1 MKAKFDGSYKKSDNN
16 GGFRNVF
23 RYVVSG
29 SQQEIEQYQEAQG
42 EYLRT
47 TPSGAPYFFTNNYA
61 GVNINLIKTDKN
73 RYVIDTSAFAQA
85 EGMLGN
91 FTNPAMIAAMSN
103 IIAKQLLG
111 VKDTETVEA

>member
-16 GGFRNVF
+16 GGYRNVF

-47 TPSGAPYFFTNNYA
+47 TPSGAPYFFSNSFGGTS
-61 GVNINLIKTDKN
+61 INLIKTDKN

-111 VKDTETVEA
+111 VKDTESVEA

>member
-16 GGFRNVF
+16 GGYRNVF

-29 SQQEIEQYQEAQG
+29 SQQEIEQYQETQG
-42 EYLRT
+42 VSYREAE
-47 TPSGAPYFFTNNYA
+47 SGQPLFFGNSFA
-61 GVNINLIKTDKN
+61 GANVNLIKTANN

>member
-16 GGFRNVF
+16 GGYRNVF

-42 EYLRT
+42 VNYRET
-47 TPSGAPYFFTNNYA
+47 ESGQPLFFSNAFGGTS
-61 GVNINLIKTDKN
+61 INLIKTDKN

-111 VKDTETVEA
+111 VKDTESVEA

>member
-16 GGFRNVF
+16 GGYRNVF

-42 EYLRT
+42 VYLRT
-47 TPSGAPYFFTNNYA
+47 TPSGAPYFFSNSFGGTS
-61 GVNINLIKTDKN
+61 INLIKTDKN

-111 VKDTETVEA
+111 VKDTESVEA